1 MAPIILSVEGNIGS
15 GKSSILNFLEINNK
29 DNDIVFLKEPVDKW
43 SNVKDENGITILE
56 NFYSDANKHA
66 FMFQIMAFATRMQIL
81 KDTIE
86 QNPRV
91 KIIICER
98 SILADKNVFAS
109 MLHDDNLIDKMGITI
124 YNTMADNYFKDFPLN
139 GVIYIDAEPD
149 ICSSRIKKR
158 SRDGESNIEL
168 EYLKKCKDY
177 HDKWLFNYRKYS
189 RGPPETTSDTTLL
202 HIKTNEDSNFDNSD
216 ISKNWYL
223 EIQRYIYSFL

>member
-15 GKSSILNFLEINNK
+15 GKSSILKFLENNNNH
-29 DNDIVFLKEPVDKW
+29 DDIIFLKEPVDKW
-43 SNVKDENGITILE
+43 SNIKDERGITILE

-86 QNPRV
+86 ENPHV

-124 YNTMADNYFKDFPLN
+124 YNTMANNYFKDYPLN

-149 ICSSRIKKR
+149 ICSARIKKR

-168 EYLKKCKDY
+168 EYLERCKDY
-177 HDKWLFNYRKYS
+177 HDRWLFNYRKYS
-189 RGPPETTSDTTLL
+189 HVPETNPGTTLL

-216 ISKNWYL
+216 ISKKWL
-223 EIQRYIYSFL
+223 SEIRCYIYSFL